1 MARSIEQDTLEFLQ
15 KEDERYRL
23 RKLGFLKDIRKAA
36 GEMASMYPPA
46 EGETFRKW
54 KSRCLKEFYRHNG
67 FSSFCRSNILN
78 PEFEAVTAS
87 LLRFHLHNLFL
98 DSERTDT
105 DRYLAPDSDTMSY
118 ALEPDLFQELYTLNF
133 SQMPA
138 FGDTGDLNSYC
149 RDLARTNFPVGEPRI
164 IQGMKDNKAF
174 YWGKFYMKLKPIAAA
189 YCYRMSGI
197 TSDSNI
203 HDIWS
208 DTCISVNRAV
218 VGRRLQE
225 PLDSK
230 AIISYSAG
238 ILKNKN
244 REIARNRAKAP
255 EDIDLIQYRI
265 TAEDE
270 EKFFNNPVTEPENF
284 PSHIDKLSNYV
295 DLTDKESVQGYFIVI
310 LYNKEHPFHAMLVE
324 GCEDKVERMFEH
336 YIDGLQYE
344 EIVSRHYGIT
354 EGKSQKK
361 ECARLR
367 QEIKRLKKL
376 LYDRYMNMLDKYA

>member
-1 MARSIEQDTLEFLQ
+1 MTRSTEQDALELLL
-15 KEDERYRL
+15 KEDERFRL
-23 RKLGFLKDIRKAA
+23 RRLGFIHDIRKAA
-36 GEMASMYPPA
+36 GELAIMYPPL
-46 EGETFRKW
+46 EGETFPEW
-54 KSRCLKEFYRHNG
+54 KSRCLKEFYRNHG

-78 PEFEAVTAS
+78 PEFEAMTAS
-87 LLRFHLHNLFL
+87 LLRFHLRNLFL
-98 DSERTDT
+98 SSERTDT

-133 SQMPA
+133 SQMQA
-138 FGDTGDLNSYC
+138 FGNTGELNTYC
-149 RDLARTNFPVGEPRI
+149 RNLANAYFPVEEPRI

-174 YWGKFYMKLKPIAAA
+174 YWEKFYMKLKPIAAA
-189 YCYRMSGI
+189 FCYRMSGI
-197 TSDSNI
+197 AGDSII

-218 VGRRLQE
+218 VGHRLKE

-230 AIISYSAG
+230 SIISYSAG
-238 ILKNKN
+238 VLKNKN

-255 EDIDLIQYRI
+255 EDIDAIQYRI
-265 TAEDE
+265 SAEE
-270 EKFFNNPVTEPENF
+270 EERYFNNPVTEPENF
-284 PSHIDKLSNYV
+284 PSHMEKLSNYI
-295 DLTDKESVQGYFIVI
+295 DLTDKESVQGYFVVI
-310 LYNKEHPFHAMLVE
+310 LYNKEHPFHDMLIK

-354 EGKSQKK
+354 DGKSQKK

-376 LYDRYMNMLDKYA
+376 LYERYMKMLDEYA